1 MERDV
6 ETGGLQTRHY
16 RKAKENER
24 GGSSSANRSSENIS
38 QNNFVITPT
47 TSEMV
52 TPSTPGG
59 GM

>member
-24 GGSSSANRSSENIS
+24 GNGSTNRSSENLS

-59 GM
+59 T